1 MSKDYYETLGVD
13 KGATPDEIKSAY
25 RKLAKKYHPDLNKD
39 NAEAA
44 QKFKEV
50 NEAYQVLSDDQKRQQ
65 YDTYGPDAFNGQGG
79 AYQGGFGGGFGGFD
93 MGDIFDSFFGG
104 GRQRQNTGPQRGA
117 DMRISLKLDF
127 EEAAFGC
134 KKEINMSRHEKC
146 PDCGGSGAAKGT
158 SRKTCPN
165 CGGTGQI
172 RTQQNTILG
181 SFTNIT
187 TCPRCNGEGTI
198 VETPCPTCKGRGNVP
213 KQRKISV
220 NIPAGIDDGQI
231 LTMHGEGECG
241 ARGGDYGDLK
251 IYISVRPHKLF
262 VREGYFF
269 YRGYEGVVVCPE
281 PEKENGSWI
290 WKMEF
295 FEGDT
300 PPEAELVKQGFHLV
314 YYRVSNQYGAPQVL
328 PFMESFYYFVRE
340 QYGLSQQMIPI
351 GVSRGGL
358 YAMLLADAHPSW
370 IRALYLDAPVVDIRS
385 WPKEDNQP
393 DWLECLGVWEYTE
406 ETADQFQPVLD
417 RRIETMTLSQIPL
430 VLVYGDADTVVPYE
444 KNGRLI
450 EKAYNEAGVE
460 GLFIGKPGCGH
471 HPHSL
476 EDPEPIV
483 TFLMNSEDMGMPMSS
498 YVDLKTWKNRGG
510 GPNVL

>member
-262 VREGYFF
+262 VREGYDL
-269 YRGYEGVVVCPE
+269 YEDMEISMYQAALGDDIEIPVLGGKVKYSIPE
-281 PEKENGSWI
+281 G
-290 WKMEF
+290 
-295 FEGDT
+295 T
-300 PPEAELVKQGFHLV
+300 
-314 YYRVSNQYGAPQVL
+314 
-328 PFMESFYYFVRE
+328 
-340 QYGLSQQMIPI
+340 
-351 GVSRGGL
+351 
-358 YAMLLADAHPSW
+358 
-370 IRALYLDAPVVDIRS
+370 
-385 WPKEDNQP
+385 QP
-393 DWLECLGVWEYTE
+393 DTIFRLKGKGIKYLNR
-406 ETADQFQPVLD
+406 D
-417 RRIETMTLSQIPL
+417 R
-430 VLVYGDADTVVPYE
+430 YGDLYVRTKVVIPKKLNE
-444 KNGRLI
+444 KQRQQLRD
-450 EKAYNEAGVE
+450 
-460 GLFIGKPGCGH
+460 IGGIKKQDKPIF
-471 HPHSL
+471 SKSKK
-476 EDPEPIV
+476 
-483 TFLMNSEDMGMPMSS
+483 NS
-498 YVDLKTWKNRGG
+498 KKK
-510 GPNVL
+510 